1 MLLIPAGWLT
11 AWLLARWLEHPR
23 RPWRWGV
30 AGLSRPLAAF
40 SLWAV
45 ASPFLAFRPGPWPGL
60 GSGGLKAVAAFVLV
74 WLLYLYLVAEGPA
87 LAIPLALVVLVQG
100 VVAILQVAT
109 QSDLGLW
116 WLGEPAL
123 DPSDGGVIVLLVA
136 GQRWLRGY
144 GLTGGPNTLGA
155 SLAFLVVFLLPQ
167 LLRGHGRR
175 QWLWS
180 LAISIGVVGLLAS
193 FSRSAVLALGLGLVA
208 WAGLAWRRGLFPTWP
223 RERWPAL
230 ALPVVLAAA
239 YLLLHAP
246 AITSR
251 LAPDANP
258 LEARS
263 LGERQR
269 DANLALSI
277 FARRPLVGVGLGNFQ
292 AAAQALDPTA
302 RVVHNVPLLV
312 MAELG
317 VIGAAFWLWLAL
329 AGLWRGWRS
338 RAQPGWLLGLWLAF
352 LVPSLFGPWWFTISW
367 RVGVLFALLL
377 AAGEGETEG
386 RREGGRREGE
396 NNQQSTINS
405 QQSTGN
411 LPLATCHLRPA
422 TCDLPP
428 ATCHLRLATCD
439 LLPATCHLRPAT
451 DH

>member
-1 MLLIPAGWLT
+1 MLVIPAGWLT
-11 AWLLARWLEHPR
+11 AWLLARRLEHPR
-23 RPWRWGV
+23 RPWRWGP

-45 ASPFLAFRPGPWPGL
+45 ASPFLAFRAGPWPGL
-60 GSGGLKAVAAFVLV
+60 GNGGLKAVAAFVLV
-74 WLLYLYLVAEGPA
+74 WLLYLYLVDEGPA

-123 DPSDGGVIVLLVA
+123 DPADGGVIVLLVA

-155 SLAFLVVFLLPQ
+155 SLAFLVIFLLPQ
-167 LLRGHGRR
+167 LLRDHGRR

-180 LAISIGVVGLLAS
+180 SAISIGLVGLLAS
-193 FSRSAVLALGLGLVA
+193 FSRSAALALGLGLAA
-208 WAGLAWRRGLFPTWP
+208 WAGLAWRRGGTRRLLPTWP
-223 RERWPAL
+223 RERWLAL

-269 DANLALSI
+269 DANLALTI
-277 FARRPLVGVGLGNFQ
+277 IARRPLVGVGLGNFQ

-317 VIGAAFWLWLAL
+317 VIGAALWLWLAL

-338 RAQPGWLLGLWLAF
+338 RVQPGWLLGLWFAF

-377 AAGEGETEG
+377 AAGEGGTQGGGEIGRLEIEG
-386 RREGGRREGE
+386 L
-396 NNQQSTINS
+396 QSA
-405 QQSTGN
+405 TGSY
-411 LPLATCHLRPA
+411 ATP
-422 TCDLPP
+422 PP
-428 ATCHLRLATCD
+428 ATAHCPPPTAH
-439 LLPATCHLRPAT
+439 
-451 DH
+451 